1 MTPLSGVPSPADEP
15 TGIPARGLASVDD
28 DGAVDDWS
36 AAHRPDTDPEA
47 LLLSALMWSNH
58 PGGPTTETRRIVGT
72 VTTTDFDS
80 ATYARLYEVIA
91 ALVAAGEQHDPASVT
106 HALARAGSSGP
117 TGDSLRHRLTGVA
130 TAGDMPPP
138 LPTTPTWCSP
148 RPTGA
153 ATAQS
158 ASPSP
163 RHPTSSPRSICSTT
177 WSSTVARNA
186 HCGTVSTLFAV
197 NDDHTRHRHELHAV
211 TPDRCVPKLTWQRVH
226 LPDRFR
232 CYVYGEWPAV
242 LTGRICRVD
251 AC

>member
-130 TAGDMPPP
+130 TAGGHAAAAAHYADMVLSQAYRRSYRTVGVAIAQASDE
-138 LPTTPTWCSP
+138 LPEEY
-148 RPTGA
+148 
-153 ATAQS
+153 
-158 ASPSP
+158 
-163 RHPTSSPRSICSTT
+163 
-177 WSSTVARNA
+177 
-186 HCGTVSTLFAV
+186 LF
-197 NDDHTRHRHELHAV
+197 DHMVEHGRT
-211 TPDRCVPKLTWQRVH
+211 QRA
-226 LPDRFR
+226 LWNRLNTFR
-232 CYVYGEWPAV
+232 GE
-242 LTGRICRVD
+242 R
-251 AC
+251 